1 MWLLLA
7 TLLVA
12 APGAASLGSPAG
24 ALTQAEEITFPV
36 SAALEPRVNFWE
48 FIFRDLPSNHY
59 LLHDIKYPELT
70 YSTVIFEVIEGE
82 KPGETVRRLRLFL
95 REAEEDMQET
105 LRALSDGNTE
115 YLNENVDSITLE
127 HLNKLKKD
135 YPDKMKKAWTRVHI
149 QRGAADAFTIAMK
162 RCKPLKKEIQNTLR
176 SYKLPE
182 ELYWLVFVES
192 MCTPSIHSFAGAAG
206 LWQLMPDTA
215 REMGLIVTR
224 EKDERLSPIKATR
237 AAAKLFKRIEKMLKK
252 WPLILTGYNHGPAGV
267 RKLTTE
273 YKSEDLDYLIE
284 NAQRS
289 TFGFAS
295 KNFYAEFIAVKR
307 VGTRL
312 EEAKDKETIYE
323 RKESK

>member
-1 MWLLLA
+1 MWLLLQALLLAASEPA
-7 TLLVA
+7 TLGTVS
-12 APGAASLGSPAG
+12 GE
-24 ALTQAEEITFPV
+24 LTSTAELTFPV
-36 SAALEPRVNFWE
+36 SPAFEPRVNFWE

-82 KPGETVRRLRLFL
+82 KAGETVRRLRLFL
-95 REAEEDMQET
+95 RESEENMQEV
-105 LRALSDGNTE
+105 LHALSDGNSE

-127 HLNKLKKD
+127 HLNKLKKA
-135 YPDKMKKAWTRVHI
+135 YPDKIKKAWTRVHI
-149 QRGAADAFTIAMK
+149 QRGAADAFIIAMQ
-162 RCKPLKKEIQNTLR
+162 RCAPLKKEIENTLK

-182 ELYWLVFVES
+182 DLYWLVFVES

-215 REMGLIVTR
+215 REMGLTVTR
-224 EKDERLSPIKATR
+224 QKDERLNPIKATR

-273 YKSEDLDYLIE
+273 YKSDDLDYLIE

-295 KNFYAEFIAVKR
+295 KNFYAEFIAVRR
-307 VGTRL
+307 VGIRYL
-312 EEAKDKETIYE
+312 KEAKDKEIN
-323 RKESK
+323 K